1 MTRKPLSVRE
11 LLCNPLPD
19 RRVSTPSFTAAA
31 HGKEPDIAVRVEK
44 TAREKAT
51 SLSRPLDNDS
61 EPTGPDPDYSA
72 VIGEVFDGSKV
83 GLIILDVD
91 AQVVW
96 VNRAFERYFGL
107 RKDPLIGKDYRQVI
121 ERQCSGIVEDSGQ
134 LAHRFTADPAEGNPE
149 EPFEVHVLPDGPRR
163 ERWLEHRS
171 QAIRTGVFA
180 GGRIEHFTD
189 ISDRKK
195 MEAAGRQLNAQLQQA
210 QKMEAIGI
218 LAGGVAHDFN
228 NLLQAISG
236 YTQLLLMN
244 KPADHPDVDML
255 NAIEKASG
263 RAASLTQQL
272 LAFSRR
278 VDSRLQPTSLNTLIR
293 LVKKILDRTLPKMI
307 HIRLALAENL
317 AEIAADDVQIEQVLM
332 NLALNARQAMPEG
345 GQLTFATRNV
355 FIDHAGC
362 AAHPDLKTGEYVR
375 LSVTDTGSGMDD
387 KVRQHIFEPFY
398 STRGVGEGSGLGLSM
413 VYGIVKNH
421 GGSIECTSDAGRGT
435 EFNMY
440 FPVRAAE
447 TSAGVQRKDKQGDLI
462 GGDET
467 VLIVDDDPALVT
479 LGQQVLERYGYHA
492 LTAESGEAALAA
504 YRAHGECI
512 DLVVLDLNMPGMG
525 GEKCLSEMVR
535 LKPDIKLI
543 LTSGYPPDGNL
554 RETIAAAGCEFIGK
568 PYPLNALLRKVR
580 DVLNRRTLL

>member
-19 RRVSTPSFTAAA
+19 RRVSAPSFTAAGNGQDPA
-31 HGKEPDIAVRVEK
+31 IAVRPK
-44 TAREKAT
+44 KSALKDASCLSGHRDKGSAPTA
-51 SLSRPLDNDS
+51 
-61 EPTGPDPDYSA
+61 PDANYGA
-72 VIGEVFDGSKV
+72 VIGEVLDGSTV
-83 GLIILDVD
+83 GLIILDAD
-91 AQVVW
+91 AKVVW
-96 VNRAFERYFGL
+96 ANRALERYFGL
-107 RKDPLIGKDYRQVI
+107 TKGSLIGKDYRQI
-121 ERQCSGIVEDSGQ
+121 IDRQYKDIVEDFRE
-134 LAHRFTADPAEGNPE
+134 LAHRLTAIFTEGSLK
-149 EPFEVHVLPDGPRR
+149 EPFECHVLPGGPRR

-171 QAIRTGVFA
+171 QAIQSGVFA
-180 GGRIEHFTD
+180 GGRIERFTD

-195 MEAAGRQLNAQLQQA
+195 MEEAGRRLNAQLQQA

-263 RAASLTQQL
+263 RAGSLTQQL

-278 VDSRLQPTSLNTLIR
+278 VESRLQPTNLNTLIR
-293 LVKKILDRTLPKMI
+293 LVKKILVRTLPKMI
-307 HIRLALAENL
+307 HIRLALADNL
-317 AEIAADDVQIEQVLM
+317 SEIAADDVQIEQVLM
-332 NLALNARQAMPEG
+332 NLALNARQAMPDG
-345 GQLTFATRNV
+345 GQLTFATRHV

-362 AAHPDLKTGEYVR
+362 TAHPDLPTGEYVH

-387 KVRQHIFEPFY
+387 KIRQHIFEPFY

-421 GGSIECTSDAGRGT
+421 GGCIECTSDEGRGT

-440 FPVRAAE
+440 FPVPDAE
-447 TSAGVQRKDKQGDLI
+447 TSAGAQRTDKNGDLL

-467 VLIVDDDPALVT
+467 VLIVDDDPALLN
-479 LGQQVLERYGYHA
+479 LGRHVLERCGYHA

-504 YRAHGECI
+504 YRANGECI

-543 LTSGYPPDGNL
+543 LTSGQPPDNDL
-554 RETIAAAGCEFIGK
+554 CETIAAAGCEFIGK
-568 PYPLNALLRKVR
+568 PYPLNALLRLVR
-580 DVLNRRTLL
+580 EVLNRRVPL

>member
-19 RRVSTPSFTAAA
+19 RRVSTPSFTAAGN
-31 HGKEPDIAVRVEK
+31 GKAPASGVRPEK
-44 TAREKAT
+44 TERT
-51 SLSRPLDNDS
+51 GTPGLSRPRDKGP
-61 EPTGPDPDYSA
+61 EPTARVPNYGA
-72 VIGEVFDGSKV
+72 AIGEVLDGSTV
-83 GLIILDVD
+83 GFIILDVD
-91 AQVVW
+91 AKVVW
-96 VNRAFERYFGL
+96 VNRALERYFGL
-107 RKDPLIGKDYRQVI
+107 AKDSLIGKDYRKVI
-121 ERQCSGIVEDSGQ
+121 DRQYKGIVEHSRQ
-134 LAHRFTADPAEGNPE
+134 LAHRFTATPAGGNPV
-149 EPFEVHVLPDGPRR
+149 EPFECHVLPEGPRR

-171 QAIRTGVFA
+171 QAIQTGVFA

-195 MEAAGRQLNAQLQQA
+195 MEESGRRLNAQLQQA

-255 NAIEKASG
+255 NAIERASG
-263 RAASLTQQL
+263 RAGSLTQQL

-278 VDSRLQPTSLNTLIR
+278 VESRLKPTNLNILIR

-307 HIRLALAENL
+307 TIRLALAENL
-317 AEIAADDVQIEQVLM
+317 WNIAADDVQIEQVLM
-332 NLALNARQAMPEG
+332 NLALNARQAMPDG

-355 FIDHAGC
+355 IVDLSGR
-362 AAHPDLKTGEYVR
+362 AAHPDLPTGEYVH

-387 KVRQHIFEPFY
+387 KIRQHIFEPFY

-421 GGSIECTSDAGRGT
+421 GGSIECTSDEGCGT
-435 EFNMY
+435 EFSMY
-440 FPVRAAE
+440 FPVPAAE
-447 TSAGVQRKDKQGDLI
+447 TSTGTQRTDQEEDLL

-479 LGQQVLERYGYHA
+479 LGQHVLEQYGYHA

-504 YRAHGECI
+504 YREHGECI

-525 GEKCLSEMVR
+525 GGKCLTEMVR
-535 LKPDIKLI
+535 LKPGIKLI
-543 LTSGYPPDGNL
+543 LTSGCPPDGDL
-554 RETIAAAGCEFIGK
+554 CETIAAAGCEFIGK

-580 DVLNRRTLL
+580 DVLNRRPLL

>member
-31 HGKEPDIAVRVEK
+31 HGKEPDVAVRSEK
-44 TAREKAT
+44 TARENAT
-51 SLSRPLDNDS
+51 SLSRPLDDDS

-307 HIRLALAENL
+307 RIRLALAENL

-362 AAHPDLKTGEYVR
+362 TAHPDLKTGEYVR

-525 GEKCLSEMVR
+525 GAKCLSELVR
-535 LKPDIKLI
+535 MKPGIKLI
-543 LTSGYPPDGNL
+543 LTSGYPPDGSL

-580 DVLNRRTLL
+580 EVLNR

>member
-1 MTRKPLSVRE
+1 MTRKPLSLRE

-19 RRVSTPSFTAAA
+19 RRVSAPSFAAAGNGKDSAITVWPKKTAA
-31 HGKEPDIAVRVEK
+31 K
-44 TAREKAT
+44 TA
-51 SLSRPLDNDS
+51 SCHSRHRDKGP
-61 EPTGPDPDYSA
+61 EPTVPDANYGA
-72 VIGEVFDGSKV
+72 VIGEILDGSTV
-83 GLIILDVD
+83 GLIILDAD
-91 AQVVW
+91 AKVVW
-96 VNRAFERYFGL
+96 ANRALERYFGVT
-107 RKDPLIGKDYRQVI
+107 KGSLIGKDYRQI
-121 ERQCSGIVEDSGQ
+121 IDRQYKDIVEDFRE
-134 LAHRFTADPAEGNPE
+134 LAHRLTAISTEGSPG
-149 EPFEVHVLPDGPRR
+149 EPFECHVLPGGPRC

-171 QAIRTGVFA
+171 QAIQSGVFA

-195 MEAAGRQLNAQLQQA
+195 MEEAGRRLNAQLQQA

-263 RAASLTQQL
+263 RAGSLTQQL

-278 VDSRLQPTSLNTLIR
+278 VESRLQPTNLNTLIR

-307 HIRLALAENL
+307 HIQLALADNL
-317 AEIAADDVQIEQVLM
+317 SEIAADDVQIEQVLM
-332 NLALNARQAMPEG
+332 NLALNARQAMPDG

-355 FIDHAGC
+355 FIDLAGC
-362 AAHPDLKTGEYVR
+362 AARPDLPAGEYVH

-387 KVRQHIFEPFY
+387 KIRQHIFEPFY

-421 GGSIECTSDAGRGT
+421 GGCIECTSDEGRGT

-440 FPVRAAE
+440 FPVPTAE
-447 TSAGVQRKDKQGDLI
+447 TSAGAQRTDKKGDQLV
-462 GGDET
+462 GDET

-479 LGQQVLERYGYHA
+479 LGRHVLERYGYHA

-525 GEKCLSEMVR
+525 GEKCLAEMVR

-543 LTSGYPPDGNL
+543 LTSGHPPDDDL
-554 RETIAAAGCEFIGK
+554 CETIAAAGCEFIGK

-580 DVLNRRTLL
+580 EVLNR

>member
-31 HGKEPDIAVRVEK
+31 HGKEPDIAVRLEK

-107 RKDPLIGKDYRQVI
+107 TKDPLIGKDYRQVI

-543 LTSGYPPDGNL
+543 LTSGYPPDGN
-554 RETIAAAGCEFIGK
+554 
-568 PYPLNALLRKVR
+568 
-580 DVLNRRTLL
+580 

>member
-31 HGKEPDIAVRVEK
+31 HGKEPDIAVRLEK

-61 EPTGPDPDYSA
+61 EPAGPDPDYSA

-107 RKDPLIGKDYRQVI
+107 RKDPLIGKDCRQVI
-121 ERQCSGIVEDSGQ
+121 DRQCSGIVEDSEK
-134 LAHRFTADPAEGNPE
+134 LAHRFTTHPTEGNPE
-149 EPFEVHVLPDGPRR
+149 EPFEVHVLPGGSRR

-195 MEAAGRQLNAQLQQA
+195 MEEAGRQLNAQLQQA

-236 YTQLLLMN
+236 YTQLLLMH

-255 NAIEKASG
+255 NAIEKASI
-263 RAASLTQQL
+263 RAGSLTQQL

-307 HIRLALAENL
+307 RIRLALAENL

-332 NLALNARQAMPEG
+332 NLALNARQAMPDG

-355 FIDHAGC
+355 FIDRADC
-362 AAHPDLKTGEYVR
+362 AAHPGLTTGEYVR

-387 KVRQHIFEPFY
+387 KIRQHIFEPFY

-421 GGSIECTSDAGRGT
+421 GGSIECTSDEGRGT

-535 LKPDIKLI
+535 LKPDINLI

-568 PYPLNALLRKVR
+568 PYPLDALLRKVR

>member
-1 MTRKPLSVRE
+1 MIRKSLSVRE
-11 LLCNPLPD
+11 LICNPLPD
-19 RRVSTPSFTAAA
+19 RRVSALSFAATGN
-31 HGKEPDIAVRVEK
+31 GKAPAIAVRPKK
-44 TAREKAT
+44 TVRKDASGFSE
-51 SLSRPLDNDS
+51 PLDKGS
-61 EPTGPDPDYSA
+61 EPTAPDPNYGA
-72 VIGEVFDGSKV
+72 VIGEVLDGSTV
-83 GLIILDVD
+83 GLIILDAD
-91 AQVVW
+91 AKVVW
-96 VNRAFERYFGL
+96 VNRALERYFGL
-107 RKDPLIGKDYRQVI
+107 TKGSLIGKDYRQVI
-121 ERQCSGIVEDSGQ
+121 DWQYKGIVEDPLE
-134 LAHRFTADPAEGNPE
+134 LAHRLTATSTEGSSAEPIE
-149 EPFEVHVLPDGPRR
+149 CHVLPGGPRR

-171 QAIRTGVFA
+171 QAIQSGFFT

-195 MEAAGRQLNAQLQQA
+195 MEEAGRCLNAQLQQA

-263 RAASLTQQL
+263 RAGSLTQQL
-272 LAFSRR
+272 LAFSRS
-278 VDSRLQPTSLNTLIR
+278 VESRLQPTNLNTLIR

-307 HIRLALAENL
+307 RIRLALADNL
-317 AEIAADDVQIEQVLM
+317 SEIAADDVQIEQVLM
-332 NLALNARQAMPEG
+332 NLALNARQAMPDG

-355 FIDHAGC
+355 FIDFAGC
-362 AAHPDLKTGEYVR
+362 AVHSDLPAGEYVH
-375 LSVTDTGSGMDD
+375 LLVADTGSGMDD
-387 KVRQHIFEPFY
+387 KIRQHIFEPFY

-421 GGSIECTSDAGRGT
+421 GGSIECTSDEGRGT

-440 FPVRAAE
+440 FPVPAAE
-447 TSAGVQRKDKQGDLI
+447 TSAGTQRTDKKGELL

-479 LGQQVLERYGYHA
+479 LGQQVLELYGYHA

-525 GEKCLSEMVR
+525 GEKCLAEMVR

-554 RETIAAAGCEFIGK
+554 CETIAAAGCEFIGK

-580 DVLNRRTLL
+580 DVLNRRVSH

>member
-19 RRVSTPSFTAAA
+19 RRVSKPSFAADGN
-31 HGKEPDIAVRVEK
+31 GKDSAIDVRPK
-44 TAREKAT
+44 KSARINAPG
-51 SLSRPLDNDS
+51 LSGPRDKGS
-61 EPTGPDPDYSA
+61 EPAATVANYGA
-72 VIGEVFDGSKV
+72 VIGEVLDGSTV

-91 AQVVW
+91 AKVVW
-96 VNRAFERYFGL
+96 VNRALERYFGL
-107 RKDPLIGKDYRQVI
+107 AKDSLIGKNYRKVI
-121 ERQCSGIVEDSGQ
+121 ERHYRGIVEDSRQ
-134 LAHRFTADPAEGNPE
+134 LAHRLTATLAEGSLA
-149 EPFEVHVLPDGPRR
+149 EPFECHVLPGGPRR

-171 QAIRTGVFA
+171 QAIQTGVFA

-195 MEAAGRQLNAQLQQA
+195 MEEAGRRLNAQLQQA

-255 NAIEKASG
+255 NAIERASG
-263 RAASLTQQL
+263 RAGSLTHQL

-278 VDSRLQPTSLNTLIR
+278 VKSRLQPTNLNILIR

-307 HIRLALAENL
+307 HIRLALAENIS
-317 AEIAADDVQIEQVLM
+317 EIAADDVQIEQVLM
-332 NLALNARQAMPEG
+332 NLALNARQAMPDG
-345 GQLTFATRNV
+345 GQVTFATRNV
-355 FIDHAGC
+355 FVDLAGC
-362 AAHPDLKTGEYVR
+362 AAHPDLPTGEYVH

-387 KVRQHIFEPFY
+387 KIRQHIFEPFY

-421 GGSIECTSDAGRGT
+421 GGSIECTSDEGRGT
-435 EFNMY
+435 EFSMY
-440 FPVRAAE
+440 FPVRAAG
-447 TSAGVQRKDKQGDLI
+447 TSAGAQRTDEKGDLL

-479 LGQQVLERYGYHA
+479 LGQQVLELYGYHA

-525 GEKCLSEMVR
+525 GEKCLTEMVR
-535 LKPDIKLI
+535 LKPGIKLI
-543 LTSGYPPDGNL
+543 LTSGYPPDGDL
-554 RETIAAAGCEFIGK
+554 CETIAAAGCEFIGK

-580 DVLNRRTLL
+580 DVLNRRPPL

>member
-19 RRVSTPSFTAAA
+19 RRVSALSFAATGN
-31 HGKEPDIAVRVEK
+31 GKDAAIAVWPKKSVRKDASVLSG
-44 TAREKAT
+44 
-51 SLSRPLDNDS
+51 SLDKGS
-61 EPTGPDPDYSA
+61 EPTAPDPNYGA
-72 VIGEVFDGSKV
+72 VIGEVLDGSTV
-83 GLIILDVD
+83 GLIILDAD
-91 AQVVW
+91 AKIVW
-96 VNRAFERYFGL
+96 VNRALERYFGL
-107 RKDPLIGKDYRQVI
+107 TKGSLIGKDYRQVI
-121 ERQCSGIVEDSGQ
+121 DRQYKGIVEDPLE
-134 LAHRFTADPAEGNPE
+134 LAHRLTATPTEGGSA
-149 EPFEVHVLPDGPRR
+149 EPFECHVLPGGPRR

-171 QAIRTGVFA
+171 QAIQSGVFA

-195 MEAAGRQLNAQLQQA
+195 MEEAGRWLNAQLQQA

-244 KPADHPDVDML
+244 KPADHPDVEML
-255 NAIEKASG
+255 NAIEKASV
-263 RAASLTQQL
+263 RAGSLTQQL

-278 VDSRLQPTSLNTLIR
+278 VESRLQPTNLNTLIR

-317 AEIAADDVQIEQVLM
+317 SEIAADDVQIEQVLM
-332 NLALNARQAMPEG
+332 NLALNARQAMPDG

-355 FIDHAGC
+355 FIDLAGC
-362 AAHPDLKTGEYVR
+362 AAHPDLPTGEYVH

-387 KVRQHIFEPFY
+387 KIQQHIFEPFY

-421 GGSIECTSDAGRGT
+421 GGSIECTSDEGRGT

-440 FPVRAAE
+440 FPVPAAE
-447 TSAGVQRKDKQGDLI
+447 TSAGAQRTDKKGELL

-479 LGQQVLERYGYHA
+479 LGQQVLELYGYHA

-504 YRAHGECI
+504 YQAHGECI

-525 GEKCLSEMVR
+525 GEKCLAEMVR
-535 LKPDIKLI
+535 LKRDIKLI
-543 LTSGYPPDGNL
+543 LTSGHPPDGNL
-554 RETIAAAGCEFIGK
+554 CETIAAAGCEFIGK
-568 PYPLNALLRKVR
+568 PYPLDALLRKVR
-580 DVLNRRTLL
+580 DVLNRRVSH

>member
-19 RRVSTPSFTAAA
+19 RRASAPSFTAAG
-31 HGKEPDIAVRVEK
+31 HGKEPDIAVSSKK
-44 TAREKAT
+44 TARENAT
-51 SLSRPLDNDS
+51 GLSRPRVNDS
-61 EPTGPDPDYSA
+61 EPTAPDPNYSA
-72 VIGEVFDGSKV
+72 VIGEVFDGSTV

-107 RKDPLIGKDYRQVI
+107 TKDPLIGKDYRQVI
-121 ERQCSGIVEDSGQ
+121 DRQCSGIIEDSEK
-134 LAHRFTADPAEGNPE
+134 LARRFTTHPTEGNPE
-149 EPFEVHVLPDGPRR
+149 EPFEVHVLPGGSRR

-195 MEAAGRQLNAQLQQA
+195 MEEAGRQLNAQLQQA

-228 NLLQAISG
+228 NLLQVISG

-255 NAIEKASG
+255 TAIEKASS
-263 RAASLTQQL
+263 RAGSLTQQL

-278 VDSRLQPTSLNTLIR
+278 VESRLQPTSLNTLIR
-293 LVKKILDRTLPKMI
+293 LVKKILDRTLPKTI
-307 HIRLALAENL
+307 RIRLALAENL

-332 NLALNARQAMPEG
+332 NLALNARQAMPDG

-362 AAHPDLKTGEYVR
+362 AAHPDLTTGEYVR

-387 KVRQHIFEPFY
+387 KIRQHIFEPFY

-421 GGSIECTSDAGRGT
+421 GGSIECTSHEGRGT
-435 EFNMY
+435 AFNMY
-440 FPVRAAE
+440 FPVPAAE

-479 LGQQVLERYGYHA
+479 LGQHVLERYGYHA

-580 DVLNRRTLL
+580 DVLNRRTIL

>member
-19 RRVSTPSFTAAA
+19 RRVSAPSFTAAG
-31 HGKEPDIAVRVEK
+31 HGKEPDIAVWSKK
-44 TAREKAT
+44 TARKNAT
-51 SLSRPLDNDS
+51 SLSRPQDNDS
-61 EPTGPDPDYSA
+61 EPTAPDPNYSA
-72 VIGEVFDGSKV
+72 VIGEVFDGSTV

-107 RKDPLIGKDYRQVI
+107 TKDPLIGKDYRQVI
-121 ERQCSGIVEDSGQ
+121 DRQCSGIVEDSGQ
-134 LAHRFTADPAEGNPE
+134 LAHRFTATPAEGNPE
-149 EPFEVHVLPDGPRR
+149 EPFEVHVLPGGPRR

-195 MEAAGRQLNAQLQQA
+195 MEEAGRQLNAQLQQA

-263 RAASLTQQL
+263 RAGSLTQQL

-278 VDSRLQPTSLNTLIR
+278 VESRLQPTNLNTLIR

-307 HIRLALAENL
+307 RIRLALAENL

-332 NLALNARQAMPEG
+332 NLALNARQAMPDG

-362 AAHPDLKTGEYVR
+362 AAHPDLTTGEYVR

-387 KVRQHIFEPFY
+387 KIRQHIFEPFY

-421 GGSIECTSDAGRGT
+421 GGSIECTSDEGRGT

-447 TSAGVQRKDKQGDLI
+447 TSAGVQRKDKKGDLI

-479 LGQQVLERYGYHA
+479 LGQQVLELYGYHA

-504 YRAHGECI
+504 YRAHDECI

>member
-1 MTRKPLSVRE
+1 MARKPLSVRE
-11 LLCNPLPD
+11 LMCNPLPD
-19 RRVSTPSFTAAA
+19 RRVSVSSLAADGN
-31 HGKEPDIAVRVEK
+31 GKDPAITVWPKK
-44 TAREKAT
+44 TARSDAP
-51 SLSRPLDNDS
+51 SLSGPRDKGS
-61 EPTGPDPDYSA
+61 EPTAPAPNYGA
-72 VIGEVFDGSKV
+72 VIGEVLDGSTV
-83 GLIILDVD
+83 GLIILDAD
-91 AQVVW
+91 AKVVW
-96 VNRAFERYFGL
+96 VNRAYERYFGL
-107 RKDPLIGKDYRQVI
+107 TKGSLIGKDYRQVI
-121 ERQCSGIVEDSGQ
+121 ERQYKGIVEDSRE
-134 LAHRFTADPAEGNPE
+134 LAHRLTAIHTEASSA
-149 EPFEVHVLPDGPRR
+149 EPFECHVLPKGPRR

-171 QAIRTGVFA
+171 QAIQSGVFA

-195 MEAAGRQLNAQLQQA
+195 MEEAGRRLNAQLQQA

-263 RAASLTQQL
+263 RAGSLTQQL

-278 VDSRLQPTSLNTLIR
+278 VESRLQPTNLNTLIR

-307 HIRLALAENL
+307 HIRLELADNL
-317 AEIAADDVQIEQVLM
+317 SEIAADDVQIEQVLM
-332 NLALNARQAMPEG
+332 NLALNARQAMPDG
-345 GQLTFATRNV
+345 GQLTFATRNC
-355 FIDHAGC
+355 FIDLAGC
-362 AAHPDLKTGEYVR
+362 AAHPDLPAGEYVH

-398 STRGVGEGSGLGLSM
+398 STRGVGEGSGLGLSL

-421 GGSIECTSDAGRGT
+421 GGCVDCTSGEGRGT
-435 EFNMY
+435 EFNLY
-440 FPVRAAE
+440 FPVPTVE
-447 TSAGVQRKDKQGDLI
+447 TSAGALRTDKNGDLL

-467 VLIVDDDPALVT
+467 VLIVDDDPALLN
-479 LGQQVLERYGYHA
+479 LGRHVLERYGYHA

-504 YRAHGECI
+504 YRAHGEGI

-525 GEKCLSEMVR
+525 GEKCLAEMVR

-543 LTSGYPPDGNL
+543 LTSGHPPDDDL
-554 RETIAAAGCEFIGK
+554 CETIAAAGCEFIGK

-580 DVLNRRTLL
+580 EALNRRELL

>member
-1 MTRKPLSVRE
+1 M
-11 LLCNPLPD
+11 PD
-19 RRVSTPSFTAAA
+19 ANY
-31 HGKEPDIAVRVEK
+31 G
-44 TAREKAT
+44 
-51 SLSRPLDNDS
+51 
-61 EPTGPDPDYSA
+61 A
-72 VIGEVFDGSKV
+72 VIGEVLDGSTV
-83 GLIILDVD
+83 GLIILDAD
-91 AQVVW
+91 AKVVW
-96 VNRAFERYFGL
+96 ANRALERYFGVT
-107 RKDPLIGKDYRQVI
+107 KGSLIGKDYRQI
-121 ERQCSGIVEDSGQ
+121 IDRQYKDIVEDFRE
-134 LAHRFTADPAEGNPE
+134 LAHRLTAISTEGSPG
-149 EPFEVHVLPDGPRR
+149 EPFECHVLPGGPRC

-171 QAIRTGVFA
+171 QAIQSGVFA

-195 MEAAGRQLNAQLQQA
+195 MEEAGRRLNAQLQQA

-263 RAASLTQQL
+263 RAGSLTQQL

-278 VDSRLQPTSLNTLIR
+278 VESRLQPTNLNTLIR

-307 HIRLALAENL
+307 HIRLALADNL
-317 AEIAADDVQIEQVLM
+317 SEIAADDVQIEQVLM
-332 NLALNARQAMPEG
+332 NLALNARQAMPDG

-355 FIDHAGC
+355 FIDLAGC
-362 AAHPDLKTGEYVR
+362 AARPDLPAGEYVH

-387 KVRQHIFEPFY
+387 KIRQHIFEPFY

-421 GGSIECTSDAGRGT
+421 GGCIECTSDEGRGT

-440 FPVRAAE
+440 FPVPTAE
-447 TSAGVQRKDKQGDLI
+447 TSAGAQRTDKKGDQLV
-462 GGDET
+462 GDET

-479 LGQQVLERYGYHA
+479 LGRHVLERYGYHA

-512 DLVVLDLNMPGMG
+512 DLVVIDLNMPGMG
-525 GEKCLSEMVR
+525 GEKCLAEMVR

-543 LTSGYPPDGNL
+543 LTSGHPPDDDL
-554 RETIAAAGCEFIGK
+554 CETIAAAGCEFIGK

-580 DVLNRRTLL
+580 EVLNR

>member
-19 RRVSTPSFTAAA
+19 RRVSAPSFAAAGNGTDSAITVWPKKTAA
-31 HGKEPDIAVRVEK
+31 K
-44 TAREKAT
+44 TA
-51 SLSRPLDNDS
+51 SGHSRHRDKGP
-61 EPTGPDPDYSA
+61 EPTAPDANYGA
-72 VIGEVFDGSKV
+72 VIGEVLDGSTV
-83 GLIILDVD
+83 GLIILDAD
-91 AQVVW
+91 AKVVW
-96 VNRAFERYFGL
+96 ANRALERYFGL
-107 RKDPLIGKDYRQVI
+107 TKGSLIGKDYRQI
-121 ERQCSGIVEDSGQ
+121 IDRQYKDIVEDFRE
-134 LAHRFTADPAEGNPE
+134 LAHRLTAISTDGSPG
-149 EPFEVHVLPDGPRR
+149 EPFECHVLPGGPRR

-171 QAIRTGVFA
+171 QAIQSGVFA

-195 MEAAGRQLNAQLQQA
+195 MEEAGRRLNAQLQQA

-263 RAASLTQQL
+263 RAGSLTQQL

-278 VDSRLQPTSLNTLIR
+278 VESRLQPTNLNTLIR

-307 HIRLALAENL
+307 HIRLALADNL
-317 AEIAADDVQIEQVLM
+317 SEIAADDVQIEQVLM
-332 NLALNARQAMPEG
+332 NLALNARQAMPDG
-345 GQLTFATRNV
+345 GQMTFATRNV
-355 FIDHAGC
+355 SIDLAGC
-362 AAHPDLKTGEYVR
+362 AARPDLPAGEYVH

-387 KVRQHIFEPFY
+387 KIRQHIFEPFY

-421 GGSIECTSDAGRGT
+421 GGCIECTSDEGRGT

-440 FPVRAAE
+440 FPVPPAE
-447 TSAGVQRKDKQGDLI
+447 TSAGAQRTDKKGDQLV
-462 GGDET
+462 GDET

-479 LGQQVLERYGYHA
+479 LGRHVLERYGYHA

-504 YRAHGECI
+504 YRAQGECI

-525 GEKCLSEMVR
+525 GEKCLVEMVR

-543 LTSGYPPDGNL
+543 LTSGHPPDDDL
-554 RETIAAAGCEFIGK
+554 CETIAAAGCEFIGK
-568 PYPLNALLRKVR
+568 PYPLIALLRKVR
-580 DVLNRRTLL
+580 EVLNR

>member
-19 RRVSTPSFTAAA
+19 RRGYAPSFAAA
-31 HGKEPDIAVRVEK
+31 GHGKDPAIAVWSKK
-44 TAREKAT
+44 TAQKNAT
-51 SLSRPLDNDS
+51 ILSSSRDNDS
-61 EPTGPDPDYSA
+61 EPTAPGPNYSA
-72 VIGEVFDGSKV
+72 VIGEVLDGSAV

-96 VNRAFERYFGL
+96 VNRALERYFGL
-107 RKDPLIGKDYRQVI
+107 TKGSLIGKDYRRVI
-121 ERQCSGIVEDSGQ
+121 DRQCTGIVENSQQ
-134 LAHRFTADPAEGNPE
+134 LVHRFTATSAEGNPE
-149 EPFEVHVLPDGPRR
+149 EPFEVHVLPGGPRR

-171 QAIRTGVFA
+171 QAIQTGVFA

-195 MEAAGRQLNAQLQQA
+195 MEEAGRQLNAQLQQA

-263 RAASLTQQL
+263 RAGSLTQQL

-278 VDSRLQPTSLNTLIR
+278 VESRLQPTNLNTLIR

-317 AEIAADDVQIEQVLM
+317 SEVAADDAQIEQVLM
-332 NLALNARQAMPEG
+332 NLALNARQAMPDG

-355 FIDHAGC
+355 FIGHAGC
-362 AAHPDLKTGEYVR
+362 AAHPDLTTGEYVH
-375 LSVTDTGSGMDD
+375 LSVADTGSGMDD
-387 KVRQHIFEPFY
+387 KIRQHIFEPFY

-421 GGSIECTSDAGRGT
+421 GGNIECTSDEGCGT

-440 FPVRAAE
+440 FPVPAAE
-447 TSAGVQRKDKQGDLI
+447 TSAGAQRTDKKEDLL

-479 LGQQVLERYGYHA
+479 LGQQVLELHGYHA

-535 LKPDIKLI
+535 LKPGIKLI

-554 RETIAAAGCEFIGK
+554 CETIAAAGCEFIGK

-580 DVLNRRTLL
+580 DVLNRRPLP

>member
-31 HGKEPDIAVRVEK
+31 HGKEPDIAVRLEK

-72 VIGEVFDGSKV
+72 VIGEVFDGSTV

>member
-31 HGKEPDIAVRVEK
+31 HGKEPDVAVRSEK
-44 TAREKAT
+44 TAREKAA
-51 SLSRPLDNDS
+51 SLSRPLDDDS

-307 HIRLALAENL
+307 RIRLALAENL

-467 VLIVDDDPALVT
+467 VLIVDDDPALVA

>member
-19 RRVSTPSFTAAA
+19 RRVSTTSFAEAGNGRDPA
-31 HGKEPDIAVRVEK
+31 IAVWSKK
-44 TAREKAT
+44 TARKDAAI
-51 SLSRPLDNDS
+51 LSRPLDKGS
-61 EPTGPDPDYSA
+61 RPTALDPNYGV
-72 VIGEVFDGSKV
+72 VIGEVLDGSTV
-83 GLIILDVD
+83 GLIILDAD
-91 AQVVW
+91 AKVVW
-96 VNRAFERYFGL
+96 VNRALERYFGL
-107 RKDPLIGKDYRQVI
+107 TKGSLIGKDYRQVI
-121 ERQCSGIVEDSGQ
+121 DRQYKGIVEDSRE
-134 LAHRFTADPAEGNPE
+134 LARRPAYPAEDSPA
-149 EPFEVHVLPDGPRR
+149 EPFECHVLPGGSRR

-171 QAIRTGVFA
+171 QAIQTGMFA

-195 MEAAGRQLNAQLQQA
+195 MEEAGRRLNAQLQQA

-263 RAASLTQQL
+263 RAGSLTQQL

-278 VDSRLQPTSLNTLIR
+278 VESRLQSTNLNTLIR

-307 HIRLALAENL
+307 QIRLALAENL

-332 NLALNARQAMPEG
+332 NLALNARQAMPDG

-355 FIDHAGC
+355 FIDLAGC
-362 AAHPDLKTGEYVR
+362 AAHPDLPTGEYVH

-387 KVRQHIFEPFY
+387 KIRQHIFEPFY

-421 GGSIECTSDAGRGT
+421 RGSIECTSNEGRGT
-435 EFNMY
+435 EFNLY
-440 FPVRAAE
+440 FPVIAVE
-447 TSAGVQRKDKQGDLI
+447 TSAGAQRTDKKGDLL

-479 LGQQVLERYGYHA
+479 LGQHVLELYGYHA

-525 GEKCLSEMVR
+525 GEKCLAEMVR
-535 LKPDIKLI
+535 LKPNIKLI

-568 PYPLNALLRKVR
+568 PYPLNALLRTVR
-580 DVLNRRTLL
+580 DVLNRRVLL

>member
-31 HGKEPDIAVRVEK
+31 HGKEPDIAVRLEK

>member
-11 LLCNPLPD
+11 LLCNPLTD
-19 RRVSTPSFTAAA
+19 RRVSAPSPTATG
-31 HGKEPDIAVRVEK
+31 HGKDPDIA
-44 TAREKAT
+44 ARSKKAARKNAP
-51 SLSRPLDNDS
+51 SLSGPMDNAS
-61 EPTGPDPDYSA
+61 EPTAPDPNYSA
-72 VIGEVFDGSKV
+72 VIGEVLDGSAV
-83 GLIILDVD
+83 GLIILNVD

-96 VNRAFERYFGL
+96 ANRALERYFGL
-107 RKDPLIGKDYRQVI
+107 ARGALIGKDYRQVI
-121 ERQCSGIVEDSGQ
+121 ERQCKGVLEDSRR
-134 LAHRFTADPAEGNPE
+134 LAHRFAAPPAAGNAG
-149 EPFEVHVLPDGPRR
+149 EPFEVHVLPGGPRR

-244 KPADHPDVDML
+244 KPADHPDVEML

-263 RAASLTQQL
+263 RAGSLTQQL

-278 VDSRLQPTSLNTLIR
+278 VESRLQPTNLNTLIR

-317 AEIAADDVQIEQVLM
+317 SEIAADDVQIEQVLM
-332 NLALNARQAMPEG
+332 NLALNARQAMPDG

-355 FIDHAGC
+355 FIDQAGC
-362 AAHPDLKTGEYVR
+362 AVHPDLTTGEYVH

-387 KVRQHIFEPFY
+387 KIRQHIFEPFY

-421 GGSIECTSDAGRGT
+421 GGSIECTSNEGCGT

-440 FPVRAAE
+440 FPVPAAE
-447 TSAGVQRKDKQGDLI
+447 TSTGARRTDKKGDLL

-479 LGQQVLERYGYHA
+479 LGQHVLERYGYHV
-492 LTAESGEAALAA
+492 LTAESGEAALAT
-504 YRAHGECI
+504 YRAHGEGI

-525 GEKCLSEMVR
+525 GEKCLSELVWI
-535 LKPDIKLI
+535 KPGIKLI
-543 LTSGYPPDGNL
+543 LTSGYPPDGCL

-568 PYPLNALLRKVR
+568 PYPLDALLRKVR
-580 DVLNRRTLL
+580 DVLNRRPPL

>member
-19 RRVSTPSFTAAA
+19 RRVSTTSFAEARNGRDPA
-31 HGKEPDIAVRVEK
+31 IAVWSKK
-44 TAREKAT
+44 TARKDAPI
-51 SLSRPLDNDS
+51 LSRPPDKGSGPTALDPNY
-61 EPTGPDPDYSA
+61 GA
-72 VIGEVFDGSKV
+72 VIGEVLDGSTV
-83 GLIILDVD
+83 GLIILDAD
-91 AQVVW
+91 AKVVW
-96 VNRAFERYFGL
+96 VNRALERYFGL
-107 RKDPLIGKDYRQVI
+107 TKGSLIGKDYRQVI
-121 ERQCSGIVEDSGQ
+121 DRQYKGIVEDSRE
-134 LAHRFTADPAEGNPE
+134 LARRLTASPAEDSPA
-149 EPFEVHVLPDGPRR
+149 EPFECHVLPGGSRR

-171 QAIRTGVFA
+171 QAIQTGVFA

-195 MEAAGRQLNAQLQQA
+195 MEEAGRRLNAQLQQA

-263 RAASLTQQL
+263 RAGSLTQQL

-278 VDSRLQPTSLNTLIR
+278 VESRLQPTNLNTLIR

-307 HIRLALAENL
+307 QIRLALAENL
-317 AEIAADDVQIEQVLM
+317 SEIAADDVQIEQMLM
-332 NLALNARQAMPEG
+332 NLALNARQAMPDG

-355 FIDHAGC
+355 FIDLAGC
-362 AAHPDLKTGEYVR
+362 AAQPDLPTGEYVH

-387 KVRQHIFEPFY
+387 KIRQHIFEPFY
-398 STRGVGEGSGLGLSM
+398 STRGIGEGSGLGLSM

-421 GGSIECTSDAGRGT
+421 RGSIECTSNEGRGT
-435 EFNMY
+435 EFNLY
-440 FPVRAAE
+440 FPVIAVE
-447 TSAGVQRKDKQGDLI
+447 TSAGAQRTDKKGDLL

-479 LGQQVLERYGYHA
+479 LGQHVLELYGYHA

-512 DLVVLDLNMPGMG
+512 DLIVLDLNMPGMG
-525 GEKCLSEMVR
+525 GEKCLAEMVR
-535 LKPDIKLI
+535 LKPTIKLI

-554 RETIAAAGCEFIGK
+554 RETLAAAGCEFIGK
-568 PYPLNALLRKVR
+568 PYPLNALLRTVR
-580 DVLNRRTLL
+580 DVLNRRVLL

>member
-11 LLCNPLPD
+11 LLCNPLAD
-19 RRVSTPSFTAAA
+19 RRVSAPSFAGAGNGKAPAIAAWP
-31 HGKEPDIAVRVEK
+31 KK
-44 TAREKAT
+44 TAPKDAP
-51 SLSRPLDNDS
+51 SLSVPRDKAS
-61 EPTGPDPDYSA
+61 EPTAPGSNYDA
-72 VIGEVFDGSKV
+72 VIGEVLDGSTV
-83 GLIILDVD
+83 GMIILDAD
-91 AQVVW
+91 AKVVW
-96 VNRAFERYFGL
+96 VNRALELYFGL
-107 RKDPLIGKDYRQVI
+107 TKGSLIGKDYRRVI
-121 ERQCSGIVEDSGQ
+121 DRHYEGIVADSKE
-134 LAHRFTADPAEGNPE
+134 LAHRLTASPAEGSRA
-149 EPFEVHVLPDGPRR
+149 EPFECHVLPGGQRR

-171 QAIRTGVFA
+171 QAIQTGVFA

-189 ISDRKK
+189 ITDRKK
-195 MEAAGRQLNAQLQQA
+195 MEEAGRRLNAQLQQA

-278 VDSRLQPTSLNTLIR
+278 VESRLQPTSLNTLIR

-307 HIRLALAENL
+307 HIRLELTENL
-317 AEIAADDVQIEQVLM
+317 AEIAADHVQIEQVLM

-345 GQLTFATRNV
+345 GQLTFASRSV
-355 FIDHAGC
+355 FIDPAGC
-362 AAHPDLKTGEYVR
+362 AAHPDLPAGEYVH
-375 LSVTDTGSGMDD
+375 LSVTDTGTGMDD
-387 KVRQHIFEPFY
+387 KIRQHIFEPFY
-398 STRGVGEGSGLGLSM
+398 STRSVGEGSGLGLSM

-421 GGSIECTSDAGRGT
+421 GGSIECTSDEGRGT
-435 EFNMY
+435 VFSMY
-440 FPVRAAE
+440 FPVPAAE
-447 TSAGVQRKDKQGDLI
+447 MSAGAQRSDKKGDPI

-479 LGQQVLERYGYHA
+479 LGQHVLERYGYHA

-504 YRAHGECI
+504 YRAHGGCI
-512 DLVVLDLNMPGMG
+512 DLVILDLNMPGMG
-525 GEKCLSEMVR
+525 GEKCLAEMVR

-554 RETIAAAGCEFIGK
+554 RETIVAAGCEFIGK

-580 DVLNRRTLL
+580 DVLNRRPPL